1 MAKFIK
7 GLNAYKPSANAPSF
21 IISNVT
27 INKKD
32 LIAELNEIQ
41 DETIKL
47 DFKLSQD
54 GTKHYFQV
62 NEYKKPA

>member
-27 INKKD
+27 ISKKE
-32 LIAELNEIQ
+32 LIAELNGIE
-41 DETIKL
+41 DDNIKL
-47 DFKLSQD
+47 DLKLSQD
-54 GTKHYFQV
+54 GMKHYFQV

>member
-21 IISNVT
+21 IISN
-27 INKKD
+27 ISISKKE
-32 LIAELNEIQ
+32 LIQALNEEQ
-41 DETIKL
+41 GDTIKL
-47 DFKLSQD
+47 DLKLSQD

-62 NEYKKPA
+62 NEYKKA